1 VPPERVTALRRAF
14 DATMK
19 DPEFLADAQ
28 RQGMEI
34 SATTG
39 EELQQLVTG
48 IVNAPPAVL
57 EKIRQ
62 VVK

>member
-1 VPPERVTALRRAF
+1 
-14 DATMK
+14 MK